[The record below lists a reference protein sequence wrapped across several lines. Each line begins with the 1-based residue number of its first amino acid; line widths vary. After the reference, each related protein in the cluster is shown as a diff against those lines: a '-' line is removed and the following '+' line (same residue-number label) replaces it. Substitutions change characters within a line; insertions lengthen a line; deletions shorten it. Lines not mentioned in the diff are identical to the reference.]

1 MLSESVRRTF
11 LSVESA
17 GDGQDCPSYELG
29 AATRPR
35 GYNERCMSAD
45 RHTRRSFLRGEGL
58 PARESLGNVLR
69 TDVPVGVA
77 ARRSLVV
84 SVRRRAMAC
93 EFEAQLAASRDDGSM
108 EHVFAALDLVEALE
122 AQLTIYRDDSEV
134 SQINQ
139 RAGEQ
144 PVAVEPRLFGL
155 LQQAQRFHEETGG
168 ALDITSGPLSEVWGF
183 SRREGRVPSEEQ
195 IEAARGR
202 VGMQHVELDASR
214 ETIAFRQ
221 PGVSINFNSVG
232 KGYALDRMAELLAA
246 NDVDDFLLQGG
257 KSSVLAR
264 GNQPGGDGPGWRVGV
279 RHPLRP
285 EERMGEIVLQN
296 QSLSTSGAGTQ
307 FFIRRGQRYGHILDP
322 RTGRPADG
330 LYSVTVLAPTATEAE
345 GLSTAFYVMG
355 AQKAAEY
362 CGSRPEIAALLVAPG
377 EREGDVR
384 LIALGPDN
392 RQWLRLAND

>member
-1 MLSESVRRTF
+1 MT
-11 LSVESA
+11 
-17 GDGQDCPSYELG
+17 
-29 AATRPR
+29 
-35 GYNERCMSAD
+35 AD

-69 TDVPVGVA
+69 ADAPVGVA

-108 EHVFAALDLVEALE
+108 EHVFAALDLVESLE
-122 AQLTIYRDDSEV
+122 AQLTVYRDDSEV
-134 SQINQ
+134 SGINQ

-144 PVAVEPRLFGL
+144 PVAVESRLFGL
-155 LQQAQRFHEETGG
+155 LQQAERFHEETGG

-183 SRREGRVPSEEQ
+183 SRREGRVPSDEQ
-195 IEAARGR
+195 IDEAVNR

-214 ETIAFRQ
+214 ETITFSQ

-285 EERMGEIVLQN
+285 EERMGEIVVQN

-322 RTGRPADG
+322 RTGRPAEG

-362 CGSRPEIAALLVAPG
+362 CSSRTEIAALLVAPSD
-377 EREGDVR
+377 REGDVR